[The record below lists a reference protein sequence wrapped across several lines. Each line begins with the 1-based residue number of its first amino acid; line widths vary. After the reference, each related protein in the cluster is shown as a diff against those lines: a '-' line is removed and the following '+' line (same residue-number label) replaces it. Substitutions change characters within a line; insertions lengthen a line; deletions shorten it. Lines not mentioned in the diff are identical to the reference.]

1 MREKCKYMFGTLF
14 HWFSNL
20 ISGQTHWLLPDYSF
34 QKLDTRRQQLQ
45 LFADTAAAA
54 AAVVCC

>member
-1 MREKCKYMFGTLF
+1 MFGTLF